1 MKNEQVIDWVTYLVT
16 YVRKEEKKQS
26 KRGNKYWYFCN
37 GWEVEYG
44 YNITDIDKAFC
55 YPTEAD
61 CIKARDKIL
70 ALRRIK
76 EYCNEQW
83 WEFIPDRSRSGMYQ
97 NKYFI
102 YYNSMFGSYEIKSHQ
117 LSKYA
122 NTFYLQFGD
131 HCKEIIEKFKDDL
144 DILFINSLSPL

>member
-1 MKNEQVIDWVTYLVT
+1 MENEIIINWIT

-44 YNITDIDKAFC
+44 YNITDIDKALC

-61 CIKARDKIL
+61 CIKARDKML
-70 ALRRIK
+70 ALYRIK

-83 WEFIPDRSRSGMYQ
+83 GEFIPDWNNDRQYKWYLVYSHITE
-97 NKYFI
+97 KYLGDCCWYINAPFPI
-102 YYNSMFGSYEIKSHQ
+102 YIEKEE
-117 LSKYA
+117 
-122 NTFYLQFGD
+122 
-131 HCKEIIEKFKDDL
+131 HCKEIIERFKDDL
-144 DILFINSLSPL
+144 DILFDIKWNQ